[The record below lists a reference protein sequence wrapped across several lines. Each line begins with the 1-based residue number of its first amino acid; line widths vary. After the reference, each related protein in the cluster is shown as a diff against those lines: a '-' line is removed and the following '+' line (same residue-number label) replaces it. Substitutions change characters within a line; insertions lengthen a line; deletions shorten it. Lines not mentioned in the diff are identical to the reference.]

1 MELSEMEDFLAL
13 AKTGSF
19 RRAADLRNVTQPAFS
34 RRVMAL
40 EDRMGLSLF
49 DRSVTPVML
58 TPAGDRFYA
67 HAETM
72 SRGMSK
78 AWEDARSALSAL
90 DNPIR
95 LVVSHT
101 LAISFFPMWWKD
113 CTRALPDLGV
123 HLTGQRIEQ
132 CVTDLREGLADF
144 AVIHAATNMLPF
156 TDSSGLKVLRLG
168 SDKIVPVMA
177 KRLLGQSVGLL
188 SYAPGS
194 FLARLAEVIIT
205 DIPSHRRRMDVVF
218 ESPSAEVLKAMTL
231 AGFGMAFLPYSLI
244 EDDLQQEFLVPAL
257 PKKHSLDLDILLL
270 RPTRELSPAGEALW
284 DYLDR

>member
-1 MELSEMEDFLAL
+1 MELSEIEDFLAL

-40 EDRMGLSLF
+40 EERMGTPLF
-49 DRSVTPVML
+49 DRSVTPVVL

-67 HAETM
+67 HAEGL

-78 AWEDARSALSAL
+78 AWEDARSAVSAL
-90 DNPIR
+90 NNPIR

-113 CTRALPDLGV
+113 CTRALPDMSV
-123 HLTGQRIEQ
+123 RLTGQRIEQ
-132 CVTDLREGLADF
+132 CVADLREGLADF
-144 AVIHAATNMLPF
+144 AMIHTGSNLLPF
-156 TDSSGLKVLRLG
+156 SDAAGLKSLHIG
-168 SDKIVPVMA
+168 SDRIVPVMA
-177 KRLLGQSVGLL
+177 KRMMGQSVGLL
-188 SYAPGS
+188 AYSPGS
-194 FLARLAEVIIT
+194 FLARLTEVLINEL
-205 DIPSHRRRMDVVF
+205 PAHRKRMDVVF

-231 AGFGMAFLPYSLI
+231 AGFGMAFLPESLI

-257 PKKHSLDLDILLL
+257 PKKHSLDLDILIL
-270 RPTRELSPAGEALW
+270 RPTRTLTPEGEELWKHLN
-284 DYLDR
+284 R